1 MLHSLSFLIPLLI
14 SLLASESSN
23 LPQIAPRIFISSP
36 WVPTSISRN
45 LLFPLIPTALVRN
58 SHLFLPKLLPA
69 VSSMAMPGRGIKSG
83 WKGMLGMSGF
93 DVSSD
98 SPTARRK
105 LREDSQRSL
114 PTADIHPPFDSQ
126 LAAKLRSPS
135 MIQWITENVTRS
147 VGSEPAQD
155 FGTSLLFKYLLVEGM
170 WGISQEHLLC
180 LGRAKDGGM
189 TRLTERLVS
198 GWEEVGRLWN
208 ERKKMVDSGDT
219 VSDSL
224 TVVLYWANGDGMI
237 PLKGRAWLDNLIS
250 SQCGLDLVRH
260 ELGAT
265 SGHDTPL
272 DTKEVV
278 EDIFG
283 WVKANGM
290 YMQRNVRE

>member
-1 MLHSLSFLIPLLI
+1 
-14 SLLASESSN
+14 
-23 LPQIAPRIFISSP
+23 
-36 WVPTSISRN
+36 
-45 LLFPLIPTALVRN
+45 
-58 SHLFLPKLLPA
+58 
-69 VSSMAMPGRGIKSG
+69 
-83 WKGMLGMSGF
+83 
-93 DVSSD
+93 
-98 SPTARRK
+98 
-105 LREDSQRSL
+105 
-114 PTADIHPPFDSQ
+114 
-126 LAAKLRSPS
+126 

-237 PLKGRAWLDNLIS
+237 PLKGRGKPFCKSEAMPNHSDSKAWLDNLIS